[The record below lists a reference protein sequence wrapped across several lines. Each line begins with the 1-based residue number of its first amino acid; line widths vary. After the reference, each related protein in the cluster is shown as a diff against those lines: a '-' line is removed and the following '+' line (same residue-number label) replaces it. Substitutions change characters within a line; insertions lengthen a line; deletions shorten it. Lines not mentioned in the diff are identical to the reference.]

1 MSANNKSFLIKD
13 IIENEEIPD
22 TIIHDYSLHSSQLL
36 HSSNDCPDSPLK
48 PRDRD
53 DDESGHL
60 KKARR
65 RRTAFTHSQLAFLER
80 RFRMQKYLSVADR
93 SEVAEVLNLSETQV
107 KTWYQNRRT
116 KWKRQNQNQL
126 LLQESKPTAAEEAYS
141 GEDGIL
147 ASTGESPQPTLQNP
161 FMDMSTSAYL
171 SNIFKNFQSNPA
183 LACILMHT
191 LPPELLNSTF
201 TSGSE

>member
-1 MSANNKSFLIKD
+1 MN
-13 IIENEEIPD
+13 
-22 TIIHDYSLHSSQLL
+22 TIHDYSLHASQLL
-36 HSSNDCPDSPLK
+36 HSSNDCPDSPMK
-48 PRDRD
+48 SRE

-116 KWKRQNQNQL
+116 KWKRQNQNQQL
-126 LLQESKPTAAEEAYS
+126 LLQESKPLVVEEAFS
-141 GEDGIL
+141 GEDGIS

-161 FMDMSTSAYL
+161 FMEMSTSAYL
-171 SNIFKNFQSNPA
+171 SNIFKNFQTNPA

-191 LPPELLNSTF
+191 LPPELLNPTYSN
-201 TSGSE
+201 GNE